1 MSTLFRALSDGV
13 LGLLFPDRCAGCGRN
28 GALLCAAC
36 RASIR
41 PYPAHEPPVRG
52 NDALSHLDGASVAY
66 RFEGALRLAIHTLK
80 YNHVRRMAE
89 PLGDM
94 LAQHLQAHPQ
104 SVDAII
110 PVPLHPRRLAER
122 GFNQS
127 ELLARRLAQVSGIP
141 LLTVG
146 LARCRDTAHQMEL
159 DARARQD
166 NVRDA
171 FVWQHPQAPPARVL
185 LLDDVL
191 TTGATIQACAQA
203 LRAAGAQE
211 VRAIALARSQ
221 TDPSSKAS
229 KDS

>member
-1 MSTLFRALSDGV
+1 MSTLFRSLSDSV
-13 LGLLFPDRCAGCGRN
+13 LGLLFPDRCAGCGRS
-28 GALLCAAC
+28 GELLCAAC

-52 NDALSHLDGASVAY
+52 GDALALLDGASVAY
-66 RFEGALRLAIHTLK
+66 LFEGALRKAIHTLK
-80 YNHVRRMAE
+80 YNRVRRMAE

-94 LAQHLQAHPQ
+94 LAHHLQSHPQ
-104 SVDAII
+104 PCDAII

-127 ELLARRLAQVSGIP
+127 ELLAHRLAQVSGIP
-141 LLTVG
+141 LHTNG
-146 LARCRDTAHQMEL
+146 LVRCRDTAHQMEL
-159 DARARQD
+159 DARDRLD

-171 FVWQHPQAPPARVL
+171 FVWQHPQSPPARVL

-191 TTGATIQACAQA
+191 TTGATMQACAQA

-211 VRAIALARSQ
+211 IRALALARSQ
-221 TDPSSKAS
+221 ADAAS
-229 KDS
+229 RDG